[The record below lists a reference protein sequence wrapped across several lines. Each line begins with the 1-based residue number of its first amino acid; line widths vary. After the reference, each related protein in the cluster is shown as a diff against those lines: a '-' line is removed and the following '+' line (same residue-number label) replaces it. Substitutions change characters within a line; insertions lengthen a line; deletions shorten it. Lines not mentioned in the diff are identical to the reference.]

1 MLIVLSLSLVI
12 VLLNKGNIT
21 EIPIVVSIVLIILIG
36 ILIIPVGGL
45 TGFHIVLVSR
55 GRTTNEQVIY
65 FYFIFW
71 RLSLWLKQF
80 K

>member
-21 EIPIVVSIVLIILIG
+21 EVPIVVSIVLIILIG

-65 FYFIFW
+65 FILFFGD
-71 RLSLWLKQF
+71 
-80 K
+80 

>member
-1 MLIVLSLSLVI
+1 MLIVLSLSLVL

-71 RLSLWLKQF
+71 RLSLLLKQF